1 MYRGVGAG
9 ADTTSGFE
17 WFSETPNLAGKYAD
31 FRGGKVEEKE
41 IEIESPVDIGN
52 PNAVQ
57 DAREFFAQVSKQAD
71 ISKVDKTQVLEARKK
86 FLDHF
91 GDEKREVIDYWSNP
105 KAKETTRELLES
117 LKFDSITMKEGGEN
131 TVALLR
137 SKPTA
142 NEDDSE
148 DEFQL

>member
-1 MYRGVGAG
+1 M
-9 ADTTSGFE
+9 
-17 WFSETPNLAGKYAD
+17 
-31 FRGGKVEEKE
+31 
-41 IEIESPVDIGN
+41 
-52 PNAVQ
+52 
-57 DAREFFAQVSKQAD
+57 
-71 ISKVDKTQVLEARKK
+71 
-86 FLDHF
+86 
-91 GDEKREVIDYWSNP
+91 IDYWSNP